1 MPDYLFVYGTLRKA
15 LVAKTTRELAALMK
29 NLRFIGSGEI
39 CGQLYDLGQY
49 PGAIVGENFATKICG
64 EVYELTNPPEILAAL
79 DLYEGFIP
87 GELDASTFARIKAPV
102 TLSNGENMQCW
113 LYVYN
118 DWVATGKIIA
128 SGDYVQYLIKFGGYQ
143 HTENE

>member
-15 LVAKTTRELAALMK
+15 LVAKTTSELAALMK
-29 NLRFIGSGEI
+29 SLRFIGSGETR
-39 CGQLYDLGQY
+39 GQLYDLGQY

-64 EVYELTNPPEILAAL
+64 EVYELNNPPEILATL
-79 DLYEGFIP
+79 DRYEGFIP

-128 SGDYVQYLIKFGGYQ
+128 SGDYAEYL
-143 HTENE
+143 ENHAEARTQ

>member
-15 LVAKTTRELAALMK
+15 LVDKTTRELAALMK
-29 NLRFIGSGEI
+29 SLRFIGSGET

-64 EVYELTNPPEILAAL
+64 EVYELNNPPKILATL

-102 TLSNGENMQCW
+102 TLSNGENIQCW

-118 DWVATGKIIA
+118 DWVATGKLVE
-128 SGDYVQYLIKFGGYQ
+128 SGDYAEYL
-143 HTENE
+143 ENPVEARKQ